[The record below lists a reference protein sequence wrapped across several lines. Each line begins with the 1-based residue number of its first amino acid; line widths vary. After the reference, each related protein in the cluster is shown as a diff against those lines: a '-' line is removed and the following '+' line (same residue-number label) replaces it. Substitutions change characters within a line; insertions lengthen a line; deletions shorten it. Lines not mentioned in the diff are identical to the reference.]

1 MRRTLSIL
9 FALMLLLPLAGC
21 KQGGTPPEEESQSAF
36 NAMVLEVYEGGSVL
50 VEPFAD
56 EEAILRSADRITF
69 GKNSLVSGASMP
81 ELAAGDTIR
90 ITFDG
95 TSPYFVTRSATPVK
109 VPPSLIGLENNQ
121 STSRDSNGK
130 SLVSITACKNRLAF
144 SS

>member
-95 TSPYFVTRSATPVK
+95 TIAESYPAQLMRVYAVDVVEANR
-109 VPPSLIGLENNQ
+109 IGYLGE
-121 STSRDSNGK
+121 
-130 SLVSITACKNRLAF
+130 
-144 SS
+144 